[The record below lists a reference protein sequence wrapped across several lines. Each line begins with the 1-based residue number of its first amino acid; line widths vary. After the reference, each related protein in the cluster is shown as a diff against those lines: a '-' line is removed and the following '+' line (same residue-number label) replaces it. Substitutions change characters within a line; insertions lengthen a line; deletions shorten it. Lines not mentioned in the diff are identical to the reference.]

1 MTNLPPGPR
10 ISSLLGVVPEFAR
23 NPLRVVTQAF
33 QDYGDCVLL
42 PGPIGRNVYL
52 LNQPDLIHEVLVT
65 QVNKIEKPGP
75 LKRIF
80 RSSFGNG
87 LFFSEGDF
95 WRRQRK
101 LAQPAFHHKR
111 LQSYAEG
118 MTRRADQLLAT
129 WKDGQLRDIR
139 KDMSATT
146 LKVVVDALFQTRVD
160 DDTDRIYQ
168 ALHDLG
174 NVLEQQGIANPL
186 LALVPDWAP
195 LTLMRR
201 KRRAAGALDAVVY
214 RFIQEHRVTNTD
226 TGDLLSML
234 MLAED
239 EDGQRMNDKQLHD
252 EVMTIFI
259 AGHETTAL
267 TLTWAFT
274 LLAQSPVVEQKLHKE
289 LDTVLNGRLPTVTDL
304 PNLPYAEMVIK
315 ETLRLYP
322 ISWLILRQAT
332 ADLQVG
338 PYRVPKGHQI
348 WISPYTMHRHPHY
361 FDTPEAFQP
370 ERFGPEA
377 TQDQDLESRLPR
389 FAYMPFGGGPRICI
403 GNMFALMEARLVL
416 VTIAQRY
423 RLELHPGSNVEM
435 RVGNTLGFQHG
446 VSMRVLPRS

>member
-1 MTNLPPGPR
+1 MTHLPPGPR
-10 ISSLLGVVPEFAR
+10 SSSLLGVVPEFAR
-23 NPLRVVTQAF
+23 NPLRVVTQAVR
-33 QDYGDCVLL
+33 DYGDCVLL
-42 PGPIGRNVYL
+42 PGPFGRNVYL
-52 LNQPDLIHEVLVT
+52 LNQPELIHEVLVT
-65 QVNKIEKPGP
+65 QVNKIEKPEP
-75 LKRIF
+75 LKWIF

-87 LFFSEGDF
+87 LFFSEGAF

-111 LQSYAEG
+111 LQVYAEG
-118 MTRRADQLLAT
+118 MTRRAHQLLAT

-139 KDMSATT
+139 KDMSTTT
-146 LKVVVDALFQTRVD
+146 LNVVVDALFQSRVE
-160 DDTDRIYQ
+160 DDTDCIYQ
-168 ALHDLG
+168 ALHELG
-174 NVLEQQGIANPL
+174 GILEQQGIANPL

-195 LTLMRR
+195 LPLMRR
-201 KRRAAGALDAVVY
+201 RRRATGALDAIVY
-214 RFIQEHRVTNTD
+214 RFIQEHRAAKTD

-239 EDGQRMNDKQLHD
+239 EDGQRMSDKQLHD

-267 TLTWAFT
+267 ALTWALT
-274 LLAQSPVVEQKLHKE
+274 LLAQSPGVEQKLHAE
-289 LDTVLNGRLPTVTDL
+289 LDTVLNGRLPTMVDL

-332 ADLQVG
+332 ADLQLG
-338 PYRVPKGHQI
+338 PYHVPKGHQI

-361 FDTPEAFQP
+361 FDTPELFQP

-377 TQDQDLESRLPR
+377 DQDLESRLPR

-403 GNMFALMEARLVL
+403 GNMFALIEARLVL

-423 RLELHPGSNVEM
+423 RLVLHPGSNIEM

-446 VSMRVLPRS
+446 ASMRVVPRS

>member
-10 ISSLLGVVPEFAR
+10 SSSPFGVVPDFAR

-33 QDYGDCVLL
+33 QNYGDCVLL
-42 PGPIGRNVYL
+42 PGPFGQNVYL
-52 LNQPDLIHEVLVT
+52 LNQPDFIHEVLVT
-65 QVNKIEKPGP
+65 QVNKIQKPEP
-75 LKRIF
+75 LKWIF

-118 MTRRADQLLAT
+118 MTRRAHQLLAK
-129 WKDGQLRDIR
+129 WKDEQIRDIR

-146 LKVVVDALFQTRVD
+146 LKVVADALFQSSVE
-160 DDTDRIYQ
+160 DDTERIYQ
-168 ALHDLG
+168 ALHELG

-195 LTLMRR
+195 LPLMRR
-201 KRRAAGALDAVVY
+201 KRRASAALDAIVY
-214 RFIQEHRVTNTD
+214 RFIQEHRAANTD

-239 EDGQRMNDKQLHD
+239 EDGQRMNDQQLHD

-274 LLAQSPVVEQKLHKE
+274 LLAQSPEVEQKLHAE
-289 LDTVLNGRLPTVTDL
+289 LDTVLNGRLPTLADL
-304 PNLPYAEMVIK
+304 LNLPYAEMVIK

-322 ISWLILRQAT
+322 IAWLILRQAT

-338 PYRVPKGHQI
+338 PYHVPKGHQI

-361 FDTPEAFQP
+361 FNTPEVFQP
-370 ERFGPEA
+370 ERFAPKA
-377 TQDQDLESRLPR
+377 DQDFESSLPK

-416 VTIAQRY
+416 ATIAQKF
-423 RLELHPGSNVEM
+423 RLALHPNSNIQM
-435 RVGNTLGFQHG
+435 QVGNTLGFEHG
-446 VSMRVLPRS
+446 ASMQVLLRS

>member
-10 ISSLLGVVPEFAR
+10 ISSPFGIILDFAR
-23 NPLRVVTQAF
+23 DPLRVVTQAF
-33 QDYGDCVLL
+33 QNYGDCVLL
-42 PGPIGRNVYL
+42 PGPFGQNVYL
-52 LNQPDLIHEVLVT
+52 LNQPDFIHEVLVT
-65 QVNKIEKPGP
+65 QVNKIEKPEP
-75 LKRIF
+75 LKWIF

-95 WRRQRK
+95 WKRQRK

-118 MTRRADQLLAT
+118 MTRRANQLLAK
-129 WKDGQLRDIR
+129 WNDGQIRDIR

-146 LKVVVDALFQTRVD
+146 LGVVVDALFHSSIE
-160 DDTDRIYQ
+160 DDTERIYQ
-168 ALHDLG
+168 ALHELG

-195 LTLMRR
+195 LPMMRR
-201 KRRAAGALDAVVY
+201 KQRASAALDAIVY
-214 RFIQEHRVTNTD
+214 RFIQEHRAANTD

-239 EDGQRMNDKQLHD
+239 EDGQHMNDKQLHD

-274 LLAQSPVVEQKLHKE
+274 LLAQSPEVEQKLHAE
-289 LDTVLNGRLPTVTDL
+289 LDTVLNGRLPAMADL
-304 PNLPYAEMVIK
+304 PNLPYTEMVIK

-322 ISWLILRQAT
+322 IAWLILRQAI

-338 PYRVPKGHQI
+338 PYHIPKGHQI

-361 FDTPEAFQP
+361 FNAPEVFQP
-370 ERFGPEA
+370 ERFAHEDN
-377 TQDQDLESRLPR
+377 QDIETRLPK

-416 VTIAQRY
+416 ATIAQRY
-423 RLELHPGSNVEM
+423 QLVFHPDFHIQM
-435 RVGNTLGFQHG
+435 RVGNTLGFEHG
-446 VSMRVLPRS
+446 ASMRVLSRF